1 MAVDWEEIAPIPLP
15 FNTHCFP
22 APDTLIFM
30 ASICVCNVP
39 KNDT

>member
-22 APDTLIFM
+22 VLDTPILWRPY
-30 ASICVCNVP
+30 CVRTVP